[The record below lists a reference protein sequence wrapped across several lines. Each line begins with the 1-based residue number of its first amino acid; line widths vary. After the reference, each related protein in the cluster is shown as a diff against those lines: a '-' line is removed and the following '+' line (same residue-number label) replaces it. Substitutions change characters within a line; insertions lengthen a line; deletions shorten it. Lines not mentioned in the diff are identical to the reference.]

1 MSGMLFANF
10 NQDYSCVSVGTR
22 KGYSI
27 TNCDPFGRVY
37 TQNDGARGIVE
48 MLFCTSLI
56 ALVGAPSSSSPGS
69 HSSSASHSS
78 HSSAAANSASGSG
91 TSPRKLQIVNTKR
104 QSMICELLFPSS
116 ILAVKLNR
124 KTLVIV
130 LETEI
135 YVYDI
140 SNMRL
145 LHVIETVP
153 NPEAICALS
162 PAADYPYLAYPAPL
176 PSPALASASSAASTT
191 SSSNTSTAAAAGTT
205 ATGAG
210 GSGDVMLFS
219 TRALAPANVLRAHR
233 SPLALLSLSGNG
245 QLLAT
250 ASVKGTVIRVFSVPG
265 AEKLYQF
272 RRGARETRIH
282 SLAFNGAGTLLAAGS
297 ERGTVHLWK
306 VGRGAPGSSSSN
318 GSSSNGASSS
328 NGSNGN
334 GSGSKQ
340 DEASSP
346 AESESGHGAGGLDGG
361 YEAFVEGKAKGAGA
375 GTLRRRS
382 LHLTSSLTKAAAAYL
397 PIPAGLAEMWE
408 PARDFAW
415 LRLPAGASSGGA
427 GERRCV
433 VGLSSTTPHV
443 MVISS
448 DGYFYAYS
456 IDLERG
462 GECVLVKQFSL
473 LESGEETGM

>member
-1 MSGMLFANF
+1 MLFANF

-56 ALVGAPSSSSPGS
+56 ALVGAPDSGP
-69 HSSSASHSS
+69 AS
-78 HSSAAANSASGSG
+78 
-91 TSPRKLQIVNTKR
+91 SPRKLQIVNTKR

-145 LHVIETVP
+145 QHVIETVA
-153 NPEAICALS
+153 NPDAICALS
-162 PAADYPYLAYPAPL
+162 PAADAPYLAYPAPL
-176 PSPALASASSAASTT
+176 PSPALAAPASAATPT
-191 SSSNTSTAAAAGTT
+191 PT
-205 ATGAG
+205 AT

-233 SPLALLSLSGNG
+233 SPLAILSLSGNG

-250 ASVKGTVIRVFSVPG
+250 ASVKGTVIRVFGVPS
-265 AEKLYQF
+265 ADKLYQF
-272 RRGARETRIH
+272 RRGARETHIH

-297 ERGTVHLWK
+297 ERGTVHLWR
-306 VGRGAPGSSSSN
+306 VGRPGASNGSGGTASSSS
-318 GSSSNGASSS
+318 ST
-328 NGSNGN
+328 NGN
-334 GSGSKQ
+334 GRAE
-340 DEASSP
+340 EASSP
-346 AESESGHGAGGLDGG
+346 AESESGHQLDAG
-361 YEAFVEGKAKGAGA
+361 YEAFVEGKNGKKTGD
-375 GTLRRRS
+375 TIRRRS

-397 PIPAGLAEMWE
+397 PAGLAEMWE
-408 PARDFAW
+408 PARDFAS
-415 LRLPAGASSGGA
+415 LRLPPGSTANGA

-462 GECVLVKQFSL
+462 GECVLVKQYSL

>member
-56 ALVGAPSSSSPGS
+56 ALVGAPDTGPGS
-69 HSSSASHSS
+69 
-78 HSSAAANSASGSG
+78 
-91 TSPRKLQIVNTKR
+91 SPRKLQIVNTKR

-162 PAADYPYLAYPAPL
+162 PSADAPYLAYPAPL
-176 PSPALASASSAASTT
+176 PSPALAAAST
-191 SSSNTSTAAAAGTT
+191 SSNAASNSGSASATSTSTSNSNATLNAGT
-205 ATGAG
+205 GC
-210 GSGDVMLFS
+210 GDVMLFS
-219 TRALAPANVLRAHR
+219 TRALAPANVVRAHR
-233 SPLALLSLSGNG
+233 SPLALMALSANG
-245 QLLAT
+245 GLLAT
-250 ASVKGTVIRVFSVPG
+250 ASGKGTVIRVFATPSLD
-265 AEKLYQF
+265 KLYQF
-272 RRGARETRIH
+272 RRGTREARIY

-297 ERGTVHLWK
+297 ERGTVHLWR
-306 VGRGAPGSSSSN
+306 VGKTAGDKDKAGSSSSAPP
-318 GSSSNGASSS
+318 SSYHGS
-328 NGSNGN
+328 NGSG
-334 GSGSKQ
+334 
-340 DEASSP
+340 DAHSP
-346 AESESGHGAGGLDGG
+346 AESTDGHTDAGYD
-361 YEAFVEGKAKGAGA
+361 AFVAGRNGSEG
-375 GTLRRRS
+375 GTVSTVLRRRS
-382 LHLTSSLTKAAAAYL
+382 AHLTGAFTRAAAAYL

-415 LRLPAGASSGGA
+415 AKLPPGMGGNNNALGGA

-433 VGLSSTTPHV
+433 VGLSSTTPHL

-462 GECVLVKQFSL
+462 GECVLVKQYSL
-473 LESGEETGM
+473 LESGEDSGI

>member
-56 ALVGAPSSSSPGS
+56 ALVGAPDTP
-69 HSSSASHSS
+69 AS
-78 HSSAAANSASGSG
+78 
-91 TSPRKLQIVNTKR
+91 SPRKLQIVNTKR

-116 ILAVKLNR
+116 ILSVKLNR

-145 LHVIETVP
+145 LHVIETLP
-153 NPEAICALS
+153 NPDAICALS
-162 PAADYPYLAYPAPL
+162 PAADAPYLAYPAPL
-176 PSPALASASSAASTT
+176 PSPALAAPASASSAPAAPT
-191 SSSNTSTAAAAGTT
+191 TAA
-205 ATGAG
+205 

-245 QLLAT
+245 TLLAT
-250 ASVKGTVIRVFSVPG
+250 ASVKGTVIRVFGVPS
-265 AEKLYQF
+265 ADKLYQF

-306 VGRGAPGSSSSN
+306 VGPPGRGAT
-318 GSSSNGASSS
+318 
-328 NGSNGN
+328 SNGN
-334 GSGSKQ
+334 GSAPPSSYSSK
-340 DEASSP
+340 DGRDDASASSP
-346 AESESGHGAGGLDGG
+346 AESVDGHAPLDAG
-361 YEAFVEGKAKGAGA
+361 YEAFVEGKRAGENGSGVSTA
-375 GTLRRRS
+375 LRRRS

-397 PIPAGLAEMWE
+397 PAGLAEMWE

-415 LRLPAGASSGGA
+415 LRLPPGSGTGLGGTA

-462 GECVLVKQFSL
+462 GECVLVKQYSL

>member
-1 MSGMLFANF
+1 MSGLLFANF

-37 TQNDGARGIVE
+37 TMNDGGRGIVE

-56 ALVGAPSSSSPGS
+56 ALVGAPSDTP
-69 HSSSASHSS
+69 AST
-78 HSSAAANSASGSG
+78 

-116 ILAVKLNR
+116 ILSVKLNR

-145 LHVIETVP
+145 LHVIETVA

-162 PAADYPYLAYPAPL
+162 PAADAPYLAYPAPL
-176 PSPALASASSAASTT
+176 PSPTL
-191 SSSNTSTAAAAGTT
+191 AAAAPPAPSPT
-205 ATGAG
+205 

-219 TRALAPANVLRAHR
+219 TRALAPVNVLRAHR
-233 SPLALLSLSGNG
+233 SPLAILALSGNG

-250 ASVKGTVIRVFSVPG
+250 ASVKGTVIRVFGVPSCD
-265 AEKLYQF
+265 KLYQF
-272 RRGARETRIH
+272 RRGARETHIH

-306 VGRGAPGSSSSN
+306 VGRAGPPN
-318 GSSSNGASSS
+318 GNG
-328 NGSNGN
+328 NGN
-334 GSGSKQ
+334 GSSPARE
-340 DEASSP
+340 EAGSP
-346 AESESGHGAGGLDGG
+346 AESVEGHAPLDAG
-361 YEAFVEGKAKGAGA
+361 YEAFVEGKKDKDTGV

-397 PIPAGLAEMWE
+397 PAGLAEMWE

-415 LRLPAGASSGGA
+415 LRIPGGTTTSGA

-462 GECVLVKQFSL
+462 GECVLVKQYSL
-473 LESGEETGM
+473 LESGEETM

>member
-22 KGYSI
+22 KGYSV

-56 ALVGAPSSSSPGS
+56 ALVGAPDTPSS
-69 HSSSASHSS
+69 
-78 HSSAAANSASGSG
+78 
-91 TSPRKLQIVNTKR
+91 SPRKLQIVNTKR

-145 LHVIETVP
+145 LHVIETLP
-153 NPEAICALS
+153 NPDAICALS
-162 PAADYPYLAYPAPL
+162 PSADAPYLAYPAPL
-176 PSPALASASSAASTT
+176 PSPSLADAATSTSSPAANASA
-191 SSSNTSTAAAAGTT
+191 
-205 ATGAG
+205 TGC
-210 GSGDVMLFS
+210 GDVLLFS
-219 TRALAPANVLRAHR
+219 TRALVPANAVRAHR
-233 SPLALLSLSGNG
+233 SPLAILALSANG
-245 QLLAT
+245 GLLAT
-250 ASVKGTVIRVFSVPG
+250 ASVKGTVIRVFATPSLD
-265 AEKLYQF
+265 KLYEF
-272 RRGARETRIH
+272 RRGTRETRIY

-297 ERGTVHLWK
+297 ERGTVHLWR
-306 VGRGAPGSSSSN
+306 VGKAPGEKDKDKQSSYD
-318 GSSSNGASSS
+318 GSNGAESVDAADGPSDT
-328 NGSNGN
+328 
-334 GSGSKQ
+334 SK
-340 DEASSP
+340 A
-346 AESESGHGAGGLDGG
+346 
-361 YEAFVEGKAKGAGA
+361 
-375 GTLRRRS
+375 LRRRS
-382 LHLTSSLTKAAAAYL
+382 LNLTASLTRAAASYL
-397 PIPAGLAEMWE
+397 PTSIAEMWE
-408 PARDFAW
+408 PVRDFAW
-415 LRLPAGASSGGA
+415 LKLPQSVADTNNALG

-433 VGLSSTTPHV
+433 VGLSGTTPHV
-443 MVISS
+443 TVISS

-462 GECVLVKQFSL
+462 GECVLVKQYSL
-473 LESGEETGM
+473 LESGEEAGM

>member
-1 MSGMLFANF
+1 MAGMLFANF

-56 ALVGAPSSSSPGS
+56 ALVGAPDTPSS
-69 HSSSASHSS
+69 
-78 HSSAAANSASGSG
+78 
-91 TSPRKLQIVNTKR
+91 SPRKLQIVNTKR

-145 LHVIETVP
+145 LHVIETLP

-162 PAADYPYLAYPAPL
+162 PSADAPYLAYPAPL
-176 PSPALASASSAASTT
+176 PSPELAAASATASSGASTT
-191 SSSNTSTAAAAGTT
+191 SASNAASPNSAST
-205 ATGAG
+205 
-210 GSGDVMLFS
+210 GSGDVMLFN
-219 TRALAPANVLRAHR
+219 TRALAPANVVRAHR
-233 SPLALLSLSGNG
+233 SPLAIMALSANG
-245 QLLAT
+245 GLLAT
-250 ASVKGTVIRVFSVPG
+250 ASVKGTVIRVFATPSLD
-265 AEKLYQF
+265 KLYQF
-272 RRGARETRIH
+272 RRGTRETRIY

-297 ERGTVHLWK
+297 ERGTVHLWR
-306 VGRGAPGSSSSN
+306 VGRAGEKDKDRPSSSAPPSSYN
-318 GSSSNGASSS
+318 GTGTLNGAHSPSS
-328 NGSNGN
+328 
-334 GSGSKQ
+334 
-340 DEASSP
+340 ASIDST
-346 AESESGHGAGGLDGG
+346 GTGAGGTTDAG
-361 YEAFVEGKAKGAGA
+361 YEAFVAGRRERT
-375 GTLRRRS
+375 GGGVSSVFRRRS
-382 LHLTSSLTKAAAAYL
+382 LHLTASLSRAAASYL
-397 PIPAGLAEMWE
+397 PAGLAEMWE
-408 PARDFAW
+408 PVRDFAW
-415 LRLPAGASSGGA
+415 LRLPAVTGGSNNA
-427 GERRCV
+427 LGGVGVGERRCV

-448 DGYFYAYS
+448 DGYFYSYS

-462 GECVLVKQFSL
+462 GECVLVKQYS
-473 LESGEETGM
+473 